1 MELVFSAEEAML
13 GDTMSRFIE
22 REYSFEARQRRLA
35 LPDGFC
41 RDTWKS
47 LAELGALAATLPV
60 EAGGLGVGAMGTL
73 IIAQACGRG
82 LVIEPYLATVV
93 LGAGLL
99 ELGATPAHQ
108 ALLARVMEGSC
119 LLAFAHSEPSSGD
132 GNGAEATRATESA
145 TGYSLTGNKTFV
157 IHGAA
162 ADTLIVSAH
171 TAGAAPNA
179 EGSSLFLVDRRDP
192 ALQVRGYRTID
203 GLQAADVVLNGVAV
217 PRTALVGE
225 LGKAEPVIEHV
236 IARANAALCA
246 EATGAMQS
254 LLERTVAY
262 LRTRQ
267 QFGQPLARFQALQ
280 HRIADMA
287 MHVEQARSMAYLAA
301 LQVDRADAAARERI
315 VSAAKVR
322 VCIAAGFVG
331 KQAIQLHGG
340 IGMTDALDVSHYF
353 RRLTAI
359 ARTLGDE
366 AFHLERFAA
375 AAT

>member
-22 REYSFEARQRRLA
+22 REYSFDARKRRLA
-35 LPDGFC
+35 LPEGFC

-47 LAELGALAATLPV
+47 LAELGALAAALRAEV
-60 EAGGLGVGAMGTL
+60 GGLGVGAMGTL

-82 LVIEPYLATVV
+82 LVVEPYLATVV

-99 ELGATPAHQ
+99 ELAAAPDHQ
-108 ALLARVMEGSC
+108 ALLGRVIEGGC
-119 LLAFAHSEPSSGD
+119 LLAFAHSEPGSDVDLGVVAS
-132 GNGAEATRATESA
+132 RATETA
-145 TGYSLTGNKTFV
+145 TGFSLTGNKSFV

-162 ADTLIVSAH
+162 ADTLIVSAR
-171 TAGAAPNA
+171 TAGGAP
-179 EGSSLFLVDRRDP
+179 GSQGTSLFVVERRDP
-192 ALQVRGYRTID
+192 ALQIRDYKTID
-203 GLQAADVVLNGVAV
+203 GLRAADIVLNGVVV

-225 LGKAEPVIEHV
+225 LGNAEPLIEHV

-246 EATGAMQS
+246 EAAGAMQS
-254 LLERTVAY
+254 LLERTVTY

-280 HRIADMA
+280 HRVADMA

-301 LQVDRADAAARERI
+301 LQVDRGDVAARERI
-315 VSAAKVR
+315 VSAAKAR
-322 VCIAAGFVG
+322 ICIAAGFVG

-359 ARTLGDE
+359 TRTLGNE
-366 AFHLERFAA
+366 AYHLERFAA
-375 AAT
+375 ATA